1 MLRNLVGNMIVLS
14 TLLILALPAS
24 TLAAATG
31 TEAGSKKASKQTAAP
46 KKVAKKTSKTN
57 LASNDSVQ
65 PKSRQLKSHQKL
77 SSSRIIR
84 TIQAD
89 RKYQVQNVTYH
100 PDSTHSGYSR
110 GGIDRNSIVHE
121 SLLDD
126 EPGSMPKLASSK
138 ALIVN
143 QETGEILYAK
153 NVDQQTPIASVTKLM
168 TAMVMLDANL
178 PMDEFLTINESDIDL
193 LKGTSSRLR
202 MGTVLSRAE
211 LLQLAI
217 MSSENRAASALGR
230 NYPGGVNA
238 FVNAMNVKAHML
250 GMTHS
255 HFADPTGLNSDN
267 YSTAQDLVRMVR
279 AAYQYPQ
286 IRQVSTTA
294 SQQVAINGLR
304 NPMNFM
310 NTNVLVR
317 NSDWVIGLSKT
328 GYISEAG
335 RCLVMQAEIGGQP
348 MIIVLLDSEGKNS
361 RIGDAQRI
369 RKWIESSNG
378 MKPRFG

>member
-1 MLRNLVGNMIVLS
+1 MLRNIVGNAIVLS
-14 TLLILALPAS
+14 TMLILALPVSAYATTAGAES
-24 TLAAATG
+24 TT
-31 TEAGSKKASKQTAAP
+31 KKTSKQNITP
-46 KKVAKKTSKTN
+46 KKIAKKTSKTVV
-57 LASNDSVQ
+57 ASNNSITSK
-65 PKSRQLKSHQKL
+65 PKQLKSSQKL

-100 PDSTHSGYSR
+100 PDSAHSGY
-110 GGIDRNSIVHE
+110 IRNSE
-121 SLLDD
+121 SVFQD
-126 EPGSMPKLASSK
+126 EPGTLPKLASSK

-178 PMDEFLTINESDIDL
+178 PMDEYLTINDGDIDL

-202 MGTVLSRAE
+202 IGTVLTRAE

-267 YSTAQDLVRMVR
+267 YSTAEDLVRMVR

-369 RKWIESSNG
+369 RKWIESSNMG
-378 MKPRFG
+378 KSRFG